1 MSTQATTLATQSVN
15 ELGTAPAIT
24 VVVPFPAGGI
34 DLILKT
40 FLSVWSEQ
48 LGQEVKL
55 SNRPGGTGAVGT
67 LEVAQAPADGLTL
80 LFASQGPLLFQ
91 PLVNRVGYD
100 VQQSFV
106 PVCRVTSTPSVLI
119 ASASSGLTCV
129 ADILLRAKK
138 INATPLIYSSP
149 GPGGLPHIGMAACA
163 HTLGIKMQHQ
173 PFAGAADAIE
183 ALKQGQADLIAE
195 QLPTAVALAGQG
207 NRIIGVFA
215 PERLAS
221 LAEVPTMLEQGCDLS
236 FQSWNALMAPAGTAT
251 TALQRLSET
260 CKAALVAVAPQLH
273 REMGMEPAYLSSA
286 QTASFIAGELDKAL
300 ALVRLSGVASL
311 K

>member
-1 MSTQATTLATQSVN
+1 MSTQTTMLATQSVN
-15 ELGTAPAIT
+15 EPGAAPAIT

-34 DLILKT
+34 DMILKT
-40 FLSVWSEQ
+40 FLSAWSKHV
-48 LGQEVKL
+48 GQEIKL

-67 LEVAQAPADGLTL
+67 LEVAQAQADGLTL
-80 LFASQGPLLFQ
+80 LFASQGPLLYQ
-91 PLVNRVGYD
+91 PLVNSVGYD

-129 ADILLRAKK
+129 ADILLRAKN
-138 INATPLIYSSP
+138 NATPLIYSSP
-149 GPGGLPHIGMAACA
+149 GLGGLPHIGMAACA
-163 HTLGIKMQHQ
+163 RTLGIEMQHQ
-173 PFAGAADAIE
+173 PFAGAAAAIE

-221 LAEVPTMLEQGCDLS
+221 LAKVPTMLEQGCDLS

-251 TALQRLSET
+251 TILQRLSET
-260 CKAALVAVAPQLH
+260 CKSGLVAVAPQLY